1 MISILD
7 KNFKY
12 VPSSQTDIRKT
23 FARIKKKLVEETAT
37 KKKNVT
43 PIRRGVARAGE
54 KS

>member
-23 FARIKKKLVEETAT
+23 FARVKKRLAEEAT

-43 PIRRGVARAGE
+43 PIKRGVARAGE
-54 KS
+54 KA